1 MTHWRCAQDPGS
13 ILQPDPERLRRAWR
27 SGRAA
32 STDAAAPDLSLL
44 DMFGIL
50 HLRNVLS
57 PEHLAKARKAFERAR
72 AADTEEGETSDTAR
86 EVSLEMLATHPRL
99 VPSLLALR
107 GGERSG
113 VGAPHLMLL
122 QRIHQPA
129 RVGEPSVYGPAEI
142 LHCHREDV
150 TSSSVHFESAADGSV
165 LSDNHNVFVYLEDVR
180 PGDGGLAIVP
190 ASNKAQFSRPRSLFW
205 PYSNH
210 QEHPVFGADRHA
222 TAFTVSASRRD
233 AAASLPG

>member
-1 MTHWRCAQDPGS
+1 M
-13 ILQPDPERLRRAWR
+13 
-27 SGRAA
+27 
-32 STDAAAPDLSLL
+32 
-44 DMFGIL
+44 
-50 HLRNVLS
+50 
-57 PEHLAKARKAFERAR
+57 
-72 AADTEEGETSDTAR
+72 
-86 EVSLEMLATHPRL
+86 
-99 VPSLLALR
+99 
-107 GGERSG
+107 
-113 VGAPHLMLL
+113 
-122 QRIHQPA
+122 
-129 RVGEPSVYGPAEI
+129 GEPSVYGPAEI